1 MKHLAHHLIQCWVFV
16 AAVLNF
22 DSPAGFP
29 HPNAL
34 RLSVG
39 SVTQLELDQGD
50 QNAFEDV
57 SERFKS
63 NVWFHFK
70 LNRLTE
76 TAKCNICSTLIKTTR
91 GSTKGLH
98 GHLKKHS
105 IVVARYFDK

>member
-1 MKHLAHHLIQCWVFV
+1 MIKLTQIHLLLGSRKYF
-16 AAVLNF
+16 
-22 DSPAGFP
+22 
-29 HPNAL
+29 
-34 RLSVG
+34 RL
-39 SVTQLELDQGD
+39 EHDLDQGD